1 MIADSYR
8 IFFFCFGGFP
18 CIGQK
23 NAVPATSAFY
33 GACILSYTM
42 PVLAVLWCGA
52 GLYIARRA
60 LSVSISIIVPTAI
73 LCVIDVIAMRA
84 GVWHI
89 NEQTSTEIFPFPDLP
104 LEELAFFL
112 LVNTVIV
119 FACCAID
126 RANAIIQMFPY
137 IASTDPDVQLAM
149 QNPFSIPYLVA
160 LLKCF
165 AYPDYCLPN
174 QPIADLKVSLKVLS
188 KASKSFNTASTA
200 FSFNTRQDLGTLYGF
215 CRMTDEIADSESDP
229 HDRKRK
235 MDTLIEFVNDL
246 FSTKDYGLAN
256 VTPDFIDWTKYGHLP
271 EEDLACYR
279 AISRMVH
286 FLPKKPFEEL
296 ITGYQWDIDGQTVRN
311 QDDLL
316 NYCTFVASSVGD
328 LCTAVI
334 MYRTGQGNWRLEQN
348 RSEWITHR
356 AREMGQVLQLV
367 NIARDIVTDSQT
379 LGRCYV
385 PVTYLTSPTQE
396 LELLKTGKARHIRDG
411 NLRTYALRIL
421 ALADKLSNSGSRG
434 IDALPME
441 VRNGVRAACQ
451 VYSSIGIKIRTAQ
464 GYPLRA
470 HLNTWERGWVA
481 LRCLYGLHGQSTST
495 RSRMDIWK
503 IY

>member
-1 MIADSYR
+1 MTKYAI
-8 IFFFCFGGFP
+8 
-18 CIGQK
+18 
-23 NAVPATSAFY
+23 PATSLFY
-33 GACILSYTM
+33 GACILVYTM
-42 PVLAVLWCGA
+42 PVLAVLWSGA
-52 GLYIARRA
+52 GLYIVRRA
-60 LSVSISIIVPTAI
+60 IPVCLSIIVPTVI
-73 LCVIDVIAMRA
+73 LCIIDVIAMRA

-104 LEELAFFL
+104 LEELGFFL
-112 LVNTVIV
+112 LVDTVIV

-126 RANAIIQMFPY
+126 RTNAIIQMFPY
-137 IASTDPDVQLAM
+137 ISSTDPDIQLGM
-149 QNPFSIPYLVA
+149 QNPFSVPYLVA
-160 LLKCF
+160 LLECF
-165 AYPDYCLPN
+165 AYPDYRLPS
-174 QPIADLKVSLKVLS
+174 QPIEDLKASLQVLA

-200 FSFNTRQDLGTLYGF
+200 FSFNIRQDLGTLYSF
-215 CRMTDEIADSESDP
+215 CRITDEIADSESKPD
-229 HDRKRK
+229 DRQRK
-235 MDTLIEFVNDL
+235 LNTLIEFVNDL
-246 FSTKDYGLAN
+246 FNTREYGQTT
-256 VTPDFIDWTKYGHLP
+256 VTPDHIDWAKYGHLP
-271 EEDLACYR
+271 QEDLASFR

-286 FLPKKPFEEL
+286 FLPKQPFEEL
-296 ITGYQWDIDGQTVRN
+296 IAGYQWDIDGHTVKN

-334 MYRTGQGNWRLEQN
+334 MYRTGQGNWSMEHN

-385 PVTYLTSPTQE
+385 PTTYLTNPTQE
-396 LELLKTGKARHIRDG
+396 LELLKTGRARHIKDG
-411 NLRTYALRIL
+411 NLRKYALRIL

-481 LRCLYGLHGQSTST
+481 LQCLYGLHGQNPTT